1 MDPVTHALA
10 SLAVARAGQ
19 KRLPRF
25 GTSMLIVAGIA
36 PDLDYA
42 AYLGGAS
49 VFLRL
54 HRSLLHSLIGAFLT
68 ACVVAGAFCF
78 LDRKQPAKNPAAR
91 LQGKAALAVCAAGVA
106 LHLAFDLLS
115 GVGVNLLWPFHA
127 HWYGMALAENLD
139 PWILILLIAGIL
151 LPALFGLVSEEIGE
165 RKKGPRGAAAGVITL
180 LLLAGYFG
188 VRANFRGT
196 AEDLLLSRE
205 YHGREPDTATA
216 FPASASPFDWRG
228 VVATD
233 NTIEIVVVATDNTIE
248 IVNVPLDPGA
258 EFDSDRSL
266 TYFKPDDSPALE
278 AGERTPSARRFLS
291 YAQFPLAS
299 IEHSDEGYRLEL
311 RDLRFARDD
320 SSASNI
326 LLRVELG
333 ANLEVHDEEF
343 FFASSAP

>member
-19 KRLPRF
+19 KKLPRF
-25 GTSMLIVAGIA
+25 GTAMLIVAGIA

-42 AYLGGAS
+42 AYLGGAG

-54 HRSLLHSLIGAFLT
+54 HRTLLHSLIGAFLT
-68 ACVVAGAFCF
+68 ACVVAAAFCY

-91 LQGKAALAVCAAGVA
+91 LRGKVALAVCVAGVA
-106 LHLAFDLLS
+106 LHLALDLLN

-127 HWYGMALAENLD
+127 HWYGVALVENLD

-165 RKKGPRGAAAGVITL
+165 RKKGPRGTAAAVITL
-180 LLLAGYFG
+180 LLLAGYLG

-196 AEDLLLSRE
+196 AADLLLSRE

-233 NTIEIVVVATDNTIE
+233 NTIETVS
-248 IVNVPLDPGA
+248 VPLDPGA

-291 YAQFPLAS
+291 YARFPLAS
-299 IEHSDEGYRLEL
+299 IEHTDEGYRLEL

-326 LLRVELG
+326 LLRVDLG
-333 ANLEVHDEEF
+333 ANLEVLNEEF
-343 FFASSAP
+343 FFVSSAP